1 MSKLELIYTCCTQE
15 IVKEMSYFWQGYD
28 IPDKKLSIDTDQLQG
43 MLIYIVSRLDYHQI
57 LTEVKICDTFLPKN
71 VKKSSRTLYL
81 EMLGSSCEFIL
92 EQDLIAEQKRALEEQ
107 AQKQMFSDEVGSPSK
122 SFEELPFGVS
132 LKSGS

>member
-57 LTEVKICDTFLPKN
+57 LTEVKICDTYLPKN

-81 EMLGSSCEFIL
+81 EMLGSSCQFIL

-107 AQKQMFSDEVGSPSK
+107 A
-122 SFEELPFGVS
+122 
-132 LKSGS
+132 

>member
-1 MSKLELIYTCCTQE
+1 
-15 IVKEMSYFWQGYD
+15 
-28 IPDKKLSIDTDQLQG
+28 